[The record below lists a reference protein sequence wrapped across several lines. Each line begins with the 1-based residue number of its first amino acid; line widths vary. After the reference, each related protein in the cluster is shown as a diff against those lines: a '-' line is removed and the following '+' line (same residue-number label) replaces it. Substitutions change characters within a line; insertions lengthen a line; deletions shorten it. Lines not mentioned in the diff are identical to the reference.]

1 MSPRLYRTAVVTV
14 LLATAAAA
22 THLVR
27 LRRQLLTERAV
38 HRLTDGLHHREH
50 QHARA
55 AAAHADVP
63 CAAQRAVLADADAV
77 LDTALNHRPEGGDR

>member
-1 MSPRLYRTAVVTV
+1 MSPRLYRTAVLTI
-14 LLATAAAA
+14 LCAAAAA

-55 AAAHADVP
+55 TAAHVDLP

-77 LDTALNHRPEGGDR
+77 LDTVLNHRPEGGDR